1 MLLLDT
7 KDKMNIL
14 ETEEFEEIKI
24 SIPDTVLNL
33 KLSDFKKFMFDIIG
47 NIKTNKNVVIQ
58 LLFDDPTEEE
68 EVLDTTELF
77 TEAIVENLITDKKEQ
92 QAWQPRTSL
101 VERLNL
107 LLQSQKQLINNN
119 SKIENFTIQMYLK
132 NKKIY
137 EMIE

>member
-1 MLLLDT
+1 M
-7 KDKMNIL
+7 
-14 ETEEFEEIKI
+14 
-24 SIPDTVLNL
+24 
-33 KLSDFKKFMFDIIG
+33 
-47 NIKTNKNVVIQ
+47 
-58 LLFDDPTEEE
+58 
-68 EVLDTTELF
+68 TELF
-77 TEAIVENLITDKKEQ
+77 TEAIIESLIADKKEQ

>member
-24 SIPDTVLNL
+24 SIPDAVLNL
-33 KLSDFKKFMFDIIG
+33 KLSDFKKFMSDIIG

-58 LLFDDPTEEE
+58 LLFDEPTEEE

-77 TEAIVENLITDKKEQ
+77 TEAIIENLITDKKEQ

>member
-24 SIPDTVLNL
+24 SIPDAVLNL
-33 KLSDFKKFMFDIIG
+33 KLSDFKKFMSDIIG

-58 LLFDDPTEEE
+58 LLFDEPTEEE
-68 EVLDTTELF
+68 EVLDMTELF
-77 TEAIVENLITDKKEQ
+77 TEAIIESLIADKKEQ